1 MNRKKSEITEEDI
14 ENQKKEKY
22 AIDDYAEKDLFEK
35 FLGNRPV
42 GGRNRG
48 IFFLLKQI
56 SLDNRVTNQ
65 KYQKARQRESN
76 GVLENQNLSGI
87 FKENTNLHYYNQ
99 VKLDADEIRIIKGNF
114 NRKNVETN
122 LISLI
127 FSEGVILNHKKDFLE
142 TIEQD
147 FSRGREIQADK
158 GRQNEEAFRTN
169 EWTVSRKDQEE
180 PRKYY
185 HGLVKKIIPSNMKNC
200 YEYI

>member
-1 MNRKKSEITEEDI
+1 
-14 ENQKKEKY
+14 
-22 AIDDYAEKDLFEK
+22 LFEK

-48 IFFLLKQI
+48 IFLLLKQK

-76 GVLENQNLSGI
+76 EVLENENLSDI
-87 FKENTNLHYYNQ
+87 YKENANLHLYNQ

-114 NRKNVETN
+114 NRQNVETN
-122 LISLI
+122 LISMK

-142 TIEQD
+142 TIEQN
-147 FSRGREIQADK
+147 FSRGREIEADK

-169 EWTVSRKDQEE
+169 EWTVSRKDQED